1 MARKKLGELL
11 VQAGAIDDLQ
21 LRAALGEQRKW
32 GRPLG
37 AMLIEMRLIDEKTLV
52 HVLSHQL
59 NIPAVDLDATSP
71 SSVAMQFL
79 DGAFCAK
86 NQCFPFRHIQKGNF
100 LDVAMAD
107 PTKADLFDRIRLE
120 TRCNIRPYL
129 AGPVALDATIRR
141 YYLGQ
146 AGAAIE
152 ADNRPWMV
160 QSRPDEPV
168 YDGDRMGPAGPV
180 PAAPPPGTTLP
191 PAMLQQVEQLR
202 QEVVRITALLDRD
215 EKVIRKLMAL
225 LVEKGI
231 CTKQELMARLNQD

>member
-11 VQAGAIDDLQ
+11 VQAGAIDELQ

-86 NQCFPFRHIQKGNF
+86 NQCFPFRHTQKGNF

-146 AGAAIE
+146 AGAAGE
-152 ADNRPWMV
+152 GDNRPWMV
-160 QSRPDEPV
+160 PSRPDELV
-168 YDGDRMGPAGPV
+168 FDGDRMGHVAP
-180 PAAPPPGTTLP
+180 PAAPPS
-191 PAMLQQVEQLR
+191 AAAQQVEQLR
-202 QEVVRITALLDRD
+202 QEMVKLTALLERD